1 MRERVCLLIHPFL
14 LSCISTVVWS
24 PRASKRLRRAAST
37 SWLQP
42 LNISSVTGA
51 FSAKYF
57 IIYMI
62 LSSMCMIVYICIYIY
77 IYVCVCVFSYIYI
90 YKESMNCSHID
101 KMHKNIETRVR
112 SLFLSFFLQPSWQL
126 MIVDEGHRMKNHA
139 CKLTSTLSSSYSI
152 PRRLL
157 LTGTPLQN
165 SLPELWALLNFLL
178 PDIFSSLRNFDEVY
192 IDRGGWR
199 GVGDNAS

>member
-1 MRERVCLLIHPFL
+1 MVTTFEYIIRDRSI
-14 LSCISTVVWS
+14 LSKV
-24 PRASKRLRRAAST
+24 LYY
-37 SWLQP
+37 L
-42 LNISSVTGA
+42 
-51 FSAKYF
+51 YDF
-57 IIYMI
+57 IIYVHDCIYM
-62 LSSMCMIVYICIYIY
+62 YIFVYIY
-77 IYVCVCVFSYIYI
+77 IYVCVCVCVFSYI

-139 CKLTSTLSSSYSI
+139 CKLTFTLSSSYSI

-199 GVGDNAS
+199 WVGDNVS